1 MKKTIQVYILNNDSA
16 YDGDFSHKTSLFA
29 DSAEAVTAYKKAVAD
44 AEESCQND
52 GGVRPIDLD
61 GVDPDDYNNYDGA
74 YVKEDTS
81 SGTDEEPNYCTTV
94 YMMGEYADD
103 HIEVTLI
110 RRPLEVEGKAFI
122 GLTKENIHD
131 KI

>member
-16 YDGDFSHKTSLFA
+16 YDGDFNHKVSLFA
-29 DSAEAVTAYKKAVAD
+29 DPAEAVAEYKKTVAE
-44 AEESCQND
+44 AENACQND
-52 GGVRPIDLD
+52 GGAAPIDLE

-81 SGTDEEPNYCTTV
+81 SGTDEDPNYCTMV
-94 YMMGEYADD
+94 YMMGDYIND
-103 HIEVTLI
+103 HIEVTLT
-110 RRPLEVEGKAFI
+110 RWPLEIEGRPFV

>member
-1 MKKTIQVYILNNDSA
+1 MKKTIQIYILNNNSA
-16 YDGDFSHKTSLFA
+16 YNGDFSHKISLFA
-29 DSAEAVTAYKKAVAD
+29 DSAEAVTAYKKAVAE
-44 AEESCQND
+44 AEESCIID

-74 YVKEDTS
+74 YVKEDIS
-81 SGTDEEPNYCTTV
+81 SGTDEDPNYCTMV
-94 YMMGEYADD
+94 YMMGYYNND
-103 HIEVTLI
+103 HVEITLT
-110 RRPLEVEGKAFI
+110 RCPLEVEGKLFV